1 MTRATTPTVASH
13 LIKFI
18 TPDDV
23 RDYRTRLDATIS
35 AMDAKVGTCAGLD
48 AGIREGWAKFAAAW
62 RVREEPS
69 WLHALAQYETTEAY
83 EHDVAHW
90 QDMIALREAKER
102 CRAERLAARERART
116 LRLRLLEELQE
127 AVRSE
132 RQSAR
137 QTCSVRLGEARSIKD
152 DIKRARAKLLA
163 ERQYQADLRRIE

>member
-48 AGIREGWAKFAAAW
+48 AGIRDGWAKFAAAW
-62 RVREEPS
+62 REFLKEEPS
-69 WLHALAQYETTEAY
+69 WLHTLAQYETTEAY

-90 QDMIALREAKER
+90 QDMIAKTDCALPTPRVVPGSNDGPSPPSSDAWQGTVRTVAIAGAVIAVALGIKAVLR
-102 CRAERLAARERART
+102 
-116 LRLRLLEELQE
+116 
-127 AVRSE
+127 
-132 RQSAR
+132 
-137 QTCSVRLGEARSIKD
+137 
-152 DIKRARAKLLA
+152 
-163 ERQYQADLRRIE
+163 